1 MDTPEMVGN
10 MCAGFKPNARCV
22 PVSGGVLFAAFCLL
36 GSLVVLYPF
45 LALGCFATV
54 AMLAFGWLALMYLR
68 HAALEVWQIV
78 LLSALTGYTLLNYGF
93 ENLTIHIGVPIIIS
107 YVMMFGSLALAAY
120 SRPQF
125 MIRACK
131 EPAAVCLIVLL
142 LPTFLHLVLDVPSY
156 GMWAIRDA
164 SMFFDGIFLILGLL
178 WAMKGKSTL
187 PLMKWL
193 MVVFLF
199 NLVYS
204 LTLPWG
210 EWISARSPKSGVFL
224 QVPILGNY
232 RGNGLLLLL
241 GAIFYMFLARYLVKW
256 PRWMVLFLAMAQ
268 LFGLAIYQARALYV
282 AFAAVFIIFVFLG
295 EAGKSA
301 KLVFMLLPA
310 LAGVLLLTTLGI
322 EISGRI
328 GLVSLDFLKE
338 HVRGISGAED
348 TPGSHGRAGWFEQAF
363 RHFREHPVVGEGFGM
378 VLIDFTDYDHAE
390 NAAVRQPHNSS
401 LSVLA
406 RLGTIGFVPWVAF
419 HLYVLRRF
427 LYAFR
432 QRRYCEK
439 RLADLIVWLF
449 MVYVIY
455 MISASVE
462 AQFEFPSG
470 SIPFYFFVGLALG
483 LIRYQIP
490 QKRRGQLH
498 QAALVPGLAGV

>member
-1 MDTPEMVGN
+1 MDTPEMVRN
-10 MCAGFKPNARCV
+10 TSASFKPNVRSI
-22 PVSGGVLFAAFCLL
+22 PVGDVVLFAVFFLV
-36 GSLVVLYPF
+36 GSLVVLSPF
-45 LALGCFATV
+45 LAFGCLAAV
-54 AMLAFGWLALMYLR
+54 AALAFGWLAIMYFR
-68 HAALEVWQIV
+68 HAALEVWQV
-78 LLSALTGYTLLNYGF
+78 LLLIAMTGYTLLNYGF
-93 ENLTIHIGVPIIIS
+93 ENLTIQVGVPIIIS
-107 YVMMFGSLALAAY
+107 YVMMFASLAVAAF
-120 SRPQF
+120 SRPHL
-125 MIRACK
+125 MMRAWK
-131 EPAAVCLIVLL
+131 EPAMLCLLALL
-142 LPTFLHLVLDVPSY
+142 LLTLLHLVVDIPSY
-156 GMWAIRDA
+156 GIWAFRDA
-164 SMFFDGIFLILGLL
+164 SMFFDGIFLTLGLL
-178 WAMKGKSTL
+178 WAIMGKSTM

-204 LTLPWG
+204 LSLPWG
-210 EWISARSPKSGVFL
+210 EKISAWSPKSGVFL
-224 QVPILGNY
+224 HVPLLGNY

-241 GAIFYMFLARYLVKW
+241 GAIFYMFLARYVVKW

-282 AFAAVFIIFVFLG
+282 AFAAVLIIFVFLG
-295 EAGKSA
+295 ETGKSA
-301 KLVFMLLPA
+301 KLLFMLLPA
-310 LAGVLLLTTLGI
+310 LAGVLVLTTLGI
-322 EISGRI
+322 EVTGRI
-328 GLVSLDFLKE
+328 GIVSLDFLKE

-348 TPGSHGRAGWFEQAF
+348 TPGSHGRGDWFEQAF

-378 VLIDFTDYDHAE
+378 VLIDFTDWDHAE
-390 NAAVRQPHNSS
+390 NAAVRQPHNSN